1 MKLGIIG
8 LPQCGKTTLFNA
20 LTGGKKPA
28 SQIAGGGQVQI
39 NTAIVNVPDQRVD
52 WLSRH
57 CRPKKTTHAKMT
69 FQDISGVQGDRGAFS
84 STLLSALSQVE
95 GFVHVVR
102 SFQEPTVPH
111 PFEGMDA
118 AGDISAL
125 EDEFALNDMLTV
137 ERKLQRLQDE
147 WSKGGGRERA
157 VIEREQRLFAQ
168 LQAALESGQTLRDLQ
183 LDPEDVRLLSGFGL
197 LTRKPVLLVLN
208 SDESAPSPQEILGPQ
223 FDGRREQ
230 NLLTLMGKL
239 EMEIVQMDEK
249 DAAFFMQEY
258 SLSEP
263 GLTRVIRSAYDM
275 LGLRSFFTVSAEE
288 VRAWP
293 LGAGA
298 GARQAAGV
306 IHSDMQAGFVR
317 AEVMAFADLQQLGS
331 EADVKSSGK
340 WRLEGKDYA
349 VQDGDILQ
357 VRFSPPARK

>member
-28 SQIAGGGQVQI
+28 SQIAGGGQVKI

-52 WLSRH
+52 WLSQH
-57 CRPKKTTHAKMT
+57 CRPKKTTHAKVT
-69 FQDISGVQGDRGAFS
+69 FQDIAGVQGDRGVFS
-84 STLLSALSQVE
+84 RTLLSALSQVE

-102 SFQEPTVPH
+102 SFQETSVPH
-111 PFEGMDA
+111 PLEGMDA
-118 AGDISAL
+118 ARDISAL

-137 ERKLQRLQDE
+137 GRKLQRLQEE

-157 VIEREQRLFAQ
+157 VIERELHLFAQ
-168 LQAALESGQTLRDLQ
+168 LQAALESGQPLHDMQ
-183 LDPEDVRLLSGFGL
+183 LGPEDVRLLSGFGL

-208 SDESAPSPQEILGPQ
+208 SDERALSPQEILGPE
-223 FDGRREQ
+223 FDGGRAQ
-230 NLLTLMGKL
+230 NMLTLMAKL
-239 EMEIVQMDEK
+239 EMEIAQLDEK

-258 SLSEP
+258 SLNEP
-263 GLTRVIRSAYDM
+263 GLIRVIRRAYDM
-275 LGLRSFFTVSAEE
+275 LGVLSFFTVSPEE

-293 LGAGA
+293 LSAGA
-298 GARQAAGV
+298 SARRAAGIV
-306 IHSDMQAGFVR
+306 HSDMEAGFVR

-340 WRLEGKDYA
+340 LRLEGKDYA